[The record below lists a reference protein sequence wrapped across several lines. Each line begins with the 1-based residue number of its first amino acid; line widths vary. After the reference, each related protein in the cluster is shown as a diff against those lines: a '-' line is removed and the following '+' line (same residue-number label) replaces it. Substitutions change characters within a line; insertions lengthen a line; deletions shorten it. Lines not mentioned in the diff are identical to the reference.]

1 METLD
6 RRSALA
12 LGAAVLAPL
21 VISSRPAAAAMYAAD
36 AGKEIMPGV
45 REIALGEWPIMLSA
59 YKKAVV
65 ADYVVAPG
73 SGFPNEKMPNDMICQ
88 ILEGEFLVK
97 QDDNE
102 YMAKTGHTFAC
113 ATGSTEEDKN
123 QGSVAA
129 VMRVINL
136 FPA

>member
-1 METLD
+1 MQSLD

-21 VISSRPAAAAMYAAD
+21 VTLPRPAAAAMYPAD
-36 AGKEIMPGV
+36 AGKEILPGV
-45 REIALGEWPIMLSA
+45 REIPLGEWPLMLGT

-65 ADYVVAPG
+65 TDYVVAAG

-88 ILEGEFLVK
+88 ILEGEFWVK
-97 QDDNE
+97 QDGME

-113 ATGSTEEDKN
+113 AKDSTEEDKN
-123 QGSVAA
+123 QGSVPAI
-129 VMRVINL
+129 MRIINL

>member
-1 METLD
+1 MEDLD
-6 RRSALA
+6 RRSALVF
-12 LGAAVLAPL
+12 GATVLALPL
-21 VISSRPAAAAMYAAD
+21 MSRPASAAMYAAD

-45 REIALGEWPIMLSA
+45 REVALGEWPLTLGA

-73 SGFPNEKMPNDMICQ
+73 SGFPNDKMPNDMICQ
-88 ILEGEFLVK
+88 IMEGELWVK
-97 QDDNE
+97 KDDGE
-102 YMAKTGHTFAC
+102 FMAKTGHTYAC
-113 ATGSTEEDKN
+113 AKDSTEEDKN

-136 FPA
+136 FPE